1 MKKTLRQA
9 ICSLLVLVMTI
20 SALLGTTY
28 AWFTDMVTSSGNVIA
43 TGTLRAKMEW
53 SDDLSTWNDA
63 SGGTIFN
70 NELWEPGFTEVKY
83 IRISNIGQLNFKW
96 QLFIEEEGKLTE
108 LADVIEVYYVNPA
121 DALLTKDQLLG
132 GSSVGTISQVLASK
146 SGIESTAAIIPGGSL
161 TLAIAFH
168 MDEKAGNEYQGMEL
182 CSGGFAVK
190 LLATQEIGEED
201 SFGPEYDED
210 ADWPYSKTTYS
221 IPQSVEDKLDQNGA
235 LTEDVSIGEPE
246 DTVSAEIPSDVKL
259 ADGATSLTLKVESV
273 EVPFEGVVTGVGE
286 TAKSVDV
293 HIEGVAEDN
302 TVPMTVTLRKLF
314 DIGLN
319 STSVQI
325 FHVEDGVAVEMT
337 QVALADLDAHNEF
350 YYDVNSGDVVMCV
363 ASFSEYVTVEDDL
376 NPWEDGV
383 DYSWYDGKSSP
394 YTITTADQL
403 AGFGRIVDGT
413 REGYD
418 AYDFSGDIVQL
429 GADIDL
435 YGTDDNGELLSFN
448 PIGFKYPSAK
458 DDDGNI
464 IAKIFRG
471 TFDGQGHTIKNLY
484 QNGWA
489 MGLSYSNAGGG
500 LFAGVQNA
508 TIQNLTMQ
516 GANIVM
522 EAVPMG
528 TVASYAYG
536 ECTFDNINVTN
547 STLQNY
553 NWDIAA
559 IVGGVNGK
567 HTFSNIYIDNTVTLS
582 SLWGSFG
589 GGIGGV
595 IGSVYG
601 GHNGN
606 NDITMTN
613 VDVACVMDVYND
625 VTSAYQWYAYRFCGM
640 LIGNTNQPG
649 ADGKNA
655 YIAQADFLHC
665 ENVKVYYGDWVNYH
679 YCQFTNQSV
688 DWQNNY
694 PWVRVEAG
702 LSNPGYS
709 NARYGH
715 PVVDGVAVST
725 DNHTCTGEHKLEL
738 KYNQLYGGDQG
749 VYGKDQHPGVTIVDY
764 EYVVTYV
771 NNSEA
776 LDTIYV
782 TKDMLNND
790 GTFSTKNDAAAE
802 LALESM
808 KALVD
813 GDYTFDYWMNSG
825 STRVDSIEAGH
836 SGNVILYP
844 SFVGLYTATI
854 VDQSG
859 NVLGWTTFTAN
870 ADGRETVVNKAASI
884 VPPSLGEDMKF
895 HGEWEVRY
903 VVVNN
908 NTETVVKK
916 RLNDFTDNDFKNIK
930 VDITLYPIYT
940 YDGDVNLIPVDS
952 DGDGVTNYYQVGGYS
967 NANGQALV
975 EIPASINGIPVL
987 EVNGNAFSSYDG
999 VHSIIIPAD
1008 ITSIGNNAFAEKW
1021 GTLDDGES
1029 ITIYYAGSYAQWVEK
1044 EKTFDSSWES
1054 GISSSTKIFFLN
1066 GKDTVDV
1073 SQGYLQAKV
1082 NGWGTKTVSWNHNTT
1097 ITNEI
1102 INEYTGR
1109 CNCSISTTGDT
1120 AHIYKDENGNV
1131 MEHNSEGTP
1140 VNANGEVIY
1149 FQDGG
1154 WFGNDKLTDG
1164 TNTYYRYRPDAAYW
1178 EGVTAN

>member
-1 MKKTLRQA
+1 
-9 ICSLLVLVMTI
+9 
-20 SALLGTTY
+20 
-28 AWFTDMVTSSGNVIA
+28 
-43 TGTLRAKMEW
+43 
-53 SDDLSTWNDA
+53 
-63 SGGTIFN
+63 
-70 NELWEPGFTEVKY
+70 
-83 IRISNIGQLNFKW
+83 
-96 QLFIEEEGKLTE
+96 
-108 LADVIEVYYVNPA
+108 
-121 DALLTKDQLLG
+121 
-132 GSSVGTISQVLASK
+132 
-146 SGIESTAAIIPGGSL
+146 
-161 TLAIAFH
+161 

-337 QVALADLDAHNEF
+337 QVALADLDEHNEF
-350 YYDVNSGDVVMCV
+350 YYDANSGDVVMCV
-363 ASFSEYVTVEDDL
+363 ASFSEYVTVEDDR
-376 NPWEDGV
+376 NPWEGSAKTD
-383 DYSWYDGKSSP
+383 WYDASKNEFTLIS
-394 YTITTADQL
+394 ADQL
-403 AGFGRIVDGT
+403 AGLGVLVD
-413 REGYD
+413 EGNT
-418 AYDFSGDIVQL
+418 FEGKTVKL
-429 GADIDL
+429 GKDIDL
-435 YGTDDNGELLSFN
+435 GGTVSFN
-448 PIGFKYPSAK
+448 PIGFGYDYAGYNTNDAAGKVFK
-458 DDDGNI
+458 GI
-464 IAKIFRG
+464 
-471 TFDGQGHTIKNLY
+471 FDGQRHTISNLKV
-484 QNGWA
+484 NGWDI
-489 MGLSYSNAGGG
+489 GISYSNSGGG
-500 LFAGVQNA
+500 LFASVCDA
-508 TIQNLTMQ
+508 TIKNLTMRN
-516 GANIVM
+516 ANIVM
-522 EAVPMG
+522 ECVEQGVIAGLAQG
-528 TVASYAYG
+528 T
-536 ECTFDNINVTN
+536 CTFENIKIYGCSVANYQRATGGVVGEVSPKYNADGSVDETN
-547 STLQNY
+547 SQIATFK
-553 NWDIAA
+553 DIVIDAETVVGSLWGDFDA
-559 IVGGVNGK
+559 PVGGVVGARWD
-567 HTFSNIYIDNTVTLS
+567 DNNATKIMMDNVT
-582 SLWGSFG
+582 
-589 GGIGGV
+589 
-595 IGSVYG
+595 
-601 GHNGN
+601 
-606 NDITMTN
+606 
-613 VDVACVMDVYND
+613 VACRLDVYND
-625 VTSAYQWYAYRFCGM
+625 VTSTYQWYAYRRAGM
-640 LIGNTNQPG
+640 LIGNTERV
-649 ADGKNA
+649 ADDGRTA
-655 YIAQADFLHC
+655 AADFLKC
-665 ENVKVYYGDWVNYH
+665 TGVTVYYGDWTDYH
-679 YCQFTNQSV
+679 YCEF
-688 DWQNNY
+688 NNHNSSW
-694 PWVRVEAG
+694 PFVRVEAG
-702 LSNPGYS
+702 ENCNAFSNPRWGIPNDINGVKVTPERHSKQDYS
-709 NARYGH
+709 IHQEGDDCY
-715 PVVDGVAVST
+715 V
-725 DNHTCTGEHKLEL
+725 EL
-738 KYNQLYGGDQG
+738 TFNQLYGGGQG
-749 VYGKDQHPGVTIVDY
+749 VYGEDQHPGVTTVDY

-782 TKDMLNND
+782 TKDMLNGD
-790 GTFSTKNDAAAE
+790 GTFSTKNDAAAD

-808 KALVD
+808 KAIVD
-813 GDYTFDYWMNSG
+813 GNYTFDYWMNAG

-859 NVLGWTTFTAN
+859 KVLGWTTFTAN
-870 ADGRETVVNKAASI
+870 GDGRENVVNKAASI

-903 VVVNN
+903 VVVNG

-1008 ITSIGNNAFAEKW
+1008 ITSIGDNAFAEKW

-1044 EKTFDSSWES
+1044 EKTFGSNWES

-1082 NGWGTKTVSWNHNTT
+1082 SGWGTKTVSWNHNTT

-1178 EGVTAN
+1178 EGVAAN